1 MYATTKPHLMLFL
14 HSKNIVCPLR
24 LFHLSNAVYKAE
36 YTHLISCRG
45 SLEVRTSL
53 SAAQV
58 VSQRVSLWAVFEAE
72 AEAEAEALV
81 CLLYIRSSLSD
92 FGISSV
98 SRLRI
103 FQVAS

>member
-1 MYATTKPHLMLFL
+1 MLFL

-24 LFHLSNAVYKAE
+24 LFNLSNVVYRAE
-36 YTHLISCRG
+36 YTRLISCWG
-45 SLEVRTSL
+45 LLKVRTSL

-58 VSQRVSLWAVFEAE
+58 VSQRASLWAVFEAE
-72 AEAEAEALV
+72 AEAEVEALV
-81 CLLYIRSSLSD
+81 CLLYIRSTLSD
-92 FGISSV
+92 FGISSA